1 MATHSTTSL
10 TPNPTTPYFA
20 DNQEWITAYLTIHV
34 LTTNS
39 MVYAF
44 VLWTAFAAI
53 VVMYGVVHLTGLRGG
68 WLGALWS
75 KWALR
80 RRTWRKKHALK
91 LAQQRGEPHRQPL
104 PLPSNAQLFTLVFLI
119 CATLAV
125 SFAGPD
131 YFAPGSNLLTVHN
144 TASALVRRS
153 TTLNTSSLTQYQP
166 NYTIP
171 KAWWTS
177 GNRTGVI
184 AFALFPLCI
193 LFALKTPPFAVL
205 SLPFV
210 LHIHFDKLAWLHK
223 WIGRLIWF
231 FSAMHVALWSVQLL
245 VERRPSTGKVVYTY
259 AWDYTN
265 FIYGWTAFGV
275 MTLLVFSSFRPI
287 RRLHYEIFY
296 GLHVLLVPLTL
307 IFSALHHP
315 PVWWWCWGA
324 LAVWAGER
332 TWRFVWWLNTNGY
345 FDAILGPTPTKT
357 LVQPPVLGAPL
368 APDNVEMSRFGS
380 PRSPHPLLKQDYS
393 SAPASPVPKLGM
405 DVALARSAK
414 LSFGASGRYVP
425 PAGFAH
431 AELLPGRTIR
441 LRLITPGYL
450 PWAPGQHFLVNCP
463 AISWLTTHPFTN
475 ATICDQEAPND
486 EGRELVFL
494 IRAKNGWT
502 KRLWDKVATMIA
514 RGQNHAPGEEPP
526 VNAIAPPRGVL
537 LRTLVDGP
545 CGSAARA
552 RWGEY
557 STVLLIA
564 GGSGVSFALS
574 VLQYMTLC
582 MSGRDGQYLGGK
594 KGGWGQAGFKTKR
607 VRFVWLVREF
617 GHIQWCATL
626 LRRCMTM
633 IPAPELQVDIFVT
646 NVKSNPG
653 LKPGPALRR
662 VPSDNDVLAPPAP
675 QFARQAYPSPNMR
688 PASVASVDSD
698 YESEPES
705 FVDLSY
711 YTGEFNE
718 QSGELGHEEHVLDLT
733 NFEGDDDT
741 AMPGESQFNQS
752 VKREGKL
759 RRAASQRA
767 ANLKSKKK
775 QRRDSRND
783 YYPPAQAQG
792 SSVRLV
798 GRNLS
803 DDMSTTSLQQQ
814 RPDALLPLPTDV
826 DPSTSARSP
835 TPARPFSPTSPLSMQ
850 SPHST
855 LVPNSSTSTL
865 LGLSDSPNP
874 NPKRSSE
881 MSGWSEAGS
890 LAALITEVDV
900 PKSKS
905 GEHIKLEL
913 DEQEIQDVGF
923 VAEHAR
929 PGKPKLD
936 RILADEV
943 QLAKGAIAVGCCG
956 PLTLNAVVRKMI
968 ATQIDPGRIRRGDM
982 TGSITLISEDFEY

>member
-1 MATHSTTSL
+1 MATPSTTSL
-10 TPNPTTPYFA
+10 TANPTTPYFA
-20 DNQEWITAYLTIHV
+20 DDQEWITAYLT
-34 LTTNS
+34 S
-39 MVYAF
+39 MSS
-44 VLWTAFAAI
+44 LKTAWLCLRSLDCLRRHCRRVRLF
-53 VVMYGVVHLTGLRGG
+53 HLTGLRGG
-68 WLGALWS
+68 WFGALWS
-75 KWALR
+75 K
-80 RRTWRKKHALK
+80 
-91 LAQQRGEPHRQPL
+91 GEPIGTL
-104 PLPSNAQLFTLVFLI
+104 PLPSNAQILTLTFLV

-125 SFAGPD
+125 SFVGPD
-131 YFAPGSNLLTVHN
+131 YFAPGSNILTVHN
-144 TASALVRRS
+144 TTTVLVAIS
-153 TTLNTSSLTQYQP
+153 P
-166 NYTIP
+166 DYTIR

-184 AFALFPLCI
+184 AFALFPLCV
-193 LFALKTPPFAVL
+193 LLALKLPPFAIL

-231 FSAMHVALWSVQLL
+231 CSAMHVALWSVQLL
-245 VERRPSTGKVVYTY
+245 VERRPSTGKVVYAY

-265 FIYGWTAFGV
+265 FIYGWIAFGV

-287 RRLHYEIFY
+287 RRAHYEIFY

-324 LAVWAGER
+324 LAV
-332 TWRFVWWLNTNGY
+332 FVWWLNTNGY
-345 FDAILGPTPTKT
+345 FDAILGPPPSKT
-357 LVQPPVLGAPL
+357 LAHPPPENLEMARLGAP
-368 APDNVEMSRFGS
+368 S
-380 PRSPHPLLKQDYS
+380 SPHPSLYPS
-393 SAPASPVPKLGM
+393 TPTSPALKLGA
-405 DVALARSAK
+405 DVAFARSAK

-450 PWAPGQHFLVNCP
+450 PWAPGQHFLVQCP
-463 AISWLTTHPFTN
+463 AISRWTTHPFTN

-502 KRLWDKVATMIA
+502 KRLWDAIATMIA
-514 RGQNHAPGEEPP
+514 RGQNHAQGEKLR
-526 VNAIAPPRGVL
+526 VNTIAPPRGVL

-552 RWGEY
+552 RWGEF
-557 STVLLIA
+557 ST
-564 GGSGVSFALS
+564 FALS

-594 KGGWGQAGFKTKR
+594 KGGWGQPGFKTKR

-646 NVKSNPG
+646 NVKAGPKSA
-653 LKPGPALRR
+653 PALRR
-662 VPSDNDVLAPPAP
+662 VPSDHDVFAPPAP
-675 QFARQAYPSPNMR
+675 RFARQTHLSPNER
-688 PASVASVDSD
+688 PESVASVDSD
-698 YESEPES
+698 YESEMES

-711 YTGEFNE
+711 YTGEFHEEN
-718 QSGELGHEEHVLDLT
+718 GELGHEEHVLDLT

-752 VKREGKL
+752 VKREGRL

-767 ANLKSKKK
+767 ANLLKSKKK

-783 YYPPAQAQG
+783 HYPPAQAQG

-798 GRNLS
+798 DRNPS
-803 DDMSTTSLQQQ
+803 DDMSSASIQEQ
-814 RPDALLPLPTDV
+814 RRDALLPIYTDV
-826 DPSTSARSP
+826 EPASSSKSPASAHP
-835 TPARPFSPTSPLSMQ
+835 FFSPSPLSVQ

-865 LGLSDSPNP
+865 PGFSDSPNP

-881 MSGWSEAGS
+881 MSAWSEAGS
-890 LAALITEVDV
+890 LAALISEVDV
-900 PKSKS
+900 PRSKS
-905 GEHIKLEL
+905 GEQIKLEL
-913 DEQEIQDVGF
+913 DEQEVQDVGF

-943 QLAKGAIAVGCCG
+943 QQAQGAIVVGCCG
-956 PLTLNAVVRKMI
+956 PLTLNAVVRKVI
-968 ATQIDPGRIRRGDM
+968 AAQIDPGRIRRGDM
-982 TGSITLISEDFEY
+982 SGSITLISEDFEY